1 LIVERTV
8 SPAWRKGKL
17 FNPPQFVQAMAVFEK

>member
-1 LIVERTV
+1 MV

-17 FNPPQFVQAMAVFEK
+17 FNPPQFVQAMALFEK